1 MTMTEQNG
9 IDILCDAA
17 GSDMLLSSFFPLD
30 NTTPAGTPAAA
41 AAPTSTQPVVK
52 RVKLSHHETA
62 SASSPGGTAA
72 SSSSHVCYICKRV
85 YERADHLTRHMRSH
99 ENARPYACTRCP
111 KRFNRADLLT
121 RHETTH
127 DRDSD
132 GKTRTHIRRS
142 DRAAEACLNC
152 AASKAKCD
160 DQKPCG
166 RCRTKNLTCQA
177 SARRTSTYKTAVD
190 DHSAISPSDG
200 ISMASGSRGG
210 DASRVPDSGVPYGH
224 DSNVATTYNHGGG
237 GDLASEPP
245 YMNNGYQPDVM
256 MDGISDDLAYF
267 NPVHTYFQDMDFTS
281 FDLNFDAFVIP
292 AIDATG
298 PSPQSISINS
308 SKASGRNHARDAS
321 RRHAAFRRSPW
332 LWEPEAKDYV
342 SREKQGLQIN
352 EESINTAAALE
363 RLVDVPSRRPNMS
376 HNTRDK
382 LFAMIVS
389 EHKDPARVPSFPSLE
404 LLNYLLQADFAHG
417 DHMCDDFFHAPTFDP
432 EDTLTELLASVI
444 ASGATFISVP
454 AIWQFGYAMQELV
467 RQRMERLFEA
477 KNSNTRNLKCLQT
490 FILQLDIGIW
500 SGFKRKTELAESFL
514 QPLVTMVRRAG
525 VLSTA
530 GEPLGLLPTA
540 HDSLDVLESKW
551 QRFIHRESYKR
562 LALHIFIH
570 DVQASVSLQKNP
582 LMSFTELAFS
592 LPAARDM
599 WKAPTAKAWRDTWL
613 RKTPLDPTT
622 DVPRIA
628 DLMHRLRAADELG
641 EYVDMELCYTAVLH
655 GFWGQIHAYREAVKF
670 YSDRKEHWRESSH
683 RLWLKTQHQELYRDV
698 VEFSA
703 VLYSSRSNVAH
714 LTIIAELFMMIL
726 HVSLDDLQRFAGKL
740 GEEEARRASS
750 ALEDG
755 WANGAEARYAVWH
768 AGQVLSSARKLAP
781 TSLRRFNAMA
791 VYFAGLTLW
800 TYGLLSQPATSTS
813 TSTLNPIAN
822 AIDPLV
828 KTPQDG
834 TITKPPSTTLSQP
847 IILLDGEETRET
859 RSFLQLGRGTPAVSQ
874 HNGGSTDAIVE
885 PLSNPGNILM
895 IARGVFRD
903 NFPVRSEPLPPLVE
917 SLENLL
923 RDLGSGISGGR
934 PSRAVS
940 EDGG

>member
-1 MTMTEQNG
+1 MTEQNG

-17 GSDMLLSSFFPLD
+17 GSDMLLSSCFSPG
-30 NTTPAGTPAAA
+30 TPVATPAAA
-41 AAPTSTQPVVK
+41 PASTQPVVK
-52 RVKLSHHETA
+52 RVKLTNDT
-62 SASSPGGTAA
+62 SPSTTG
-72 SSSSHVCYICKRV
+72 SVPNSSHVCYICKRV

-127 DRDSD
+127 DRDGD
-132 GKTRTHIRRS
+132 GKTRTQIRRS

-152 AASKAKCD
+152 AAAKAKCD

-166 RCRTKNLTCQA
+166 RCRTKNLSCQA
-177 SARRTSTYKTAVD
+177 SARRASTYKSAVD
-190 DHSAISPSDG
+190 GGHAQSSVDTLQYADDLSPPEQSAISPSDG
-200 ISMASGSRGG
+200 SSVASGSRGG
-210 DASRVPDSGVPYGH
+210 PVGVPHGQVGNVT
-224 DSNVATTYNHGGG
+224 SNYSSNIGGALG
-237 GDLASEPP
+237 EPP
-245 YMNNGYQPDVM
+245 YVNSGFQPDVLL
-256 MDGISDDLAYF
+256 DGISDDMAYF
-267 NPVHTYFQDMDFTS
+267 NPANTYFQDMDFTS
-281 FDLNFDAFVIP
+281 FDLNFDAFIIP
-292 AIDATG
+292 ALDAAG
-298 PSPQSISINS
+298 PSPQSQSINS
-308 SKASGRNHARDAS
+308 SRASGRDAARDAS

-332 LWEPEAKDYV
+332 LWEPESKDYV

-352 EESINTAAALE
+352 EESINSAVAFE
-363 RLVDVPSRRPNMS
+363 RLVDTPTRWPKLSLA
-376 HNTRDK
+376 TRDK
-382 LFAMIVS
+382 LFAMVVS
-389 EHKDPARVPSFPSLE
+389 EHKDPSRVPSFPSLE
-404 LLNYLLQADFAHG
+404 LLNYLLQADLAHG
-417 DHMCDDFFHAPTFDP
+417 DRMCDDFFHAPTFNP

-454 AIWQFGYAMQELV
+454 AIWQFGYALQEIV
-467 RQRMERLFEA
+467 RQRMERLFES

-514 QPLVTMVRRAG
+514 QPIVTMVRRAG

-530 GEPLGLLPTA
+530 GEPLSLVPTA
-540 HDSLDVLESKW
+540 ADPPDVLEAKW
-551 QRFIHRESYKR
+551 HKFIHRESYKR

-599 WKAPTAKAWRDTWL
+599 WKAPSANVWREIWL
-613 RKTPLDPTT
+613 RKTPLDPSTN
-622 DVPRIA
+622 VPRVA

-641 EYVDMELCYTAVLH
+641 EYVDMELCYTAVLY
-655 GFWGQIHAYREAVKF
+655 GFWGQISAYREAVKF
-670 YSDRKEHWRESSH
+670 YQDRKEHGRESSH

-698 VEFSA
+698 VEFA
-703 VLYSSRSNVAH
+703 ALLYSSRSNVAH

-750 ALEDG
+750 ILEEG
-755 WANGAEARYAVWH
+755 WVDSAEARYAVWH
-768 AGQVLSSARKLAP
+768 AGQVLSSARRLAP

-791 VYFAGLTLW
+791 VYLAGLTLW
-800 TYGLLSQPATSTS
+800 TYGLLSTAANPGLNRNTGGNMDKNNQDEGQPNPTSFV
-813 TSTLNPIAN
+813 
-822 AIDPLV
+822 LV
-828 KTPQDG
+828 
-834 TITKPPSTTLSQP
+834 
-847 IILLDGEETRET
+847 DGEETRET
-859 RSFLQLGRGTPAVSQ
+859 RAFLQLNRGTPALS
-874 HNGGSTDAIVE
+874 HNGDPSDAE
-885 PLSNPGNILM
+885 PLSNPSNILM
-895 IARGVFRD
+895 IARNVFRD
-903 NFPVRSEPLPPLVE
+903 NFPVRNEPLPPLVE

-923 RDLGSGISGGR
+923 RDLGSGPAGR